1 MKKIIVSGANGNIGR
16 KLVKRLSY
24 NPEYEVIA
32 IVRDKKKCNIEQI
45 KQVEWIGIEEFF
57 EHKLNNQDIY
67 CAVHLAFARANCT
80 NEQIASS
87 IIFSKNFFEK
97 ISKAKLKKVIYVSSQ
112 GVYGDIP
119 EIRNV
124 DMAPQPNSTYAM
136 AKFGVEQLFNVFFP
150 DMPHATIIRLD
161 NVVQSQRMPKLL
173 CNQIKTCGTIN
184 LVGGNQFFSYIDID
198 DAVRAIDMLV
208 SCNGDW
214 KPIYNVGIDRTR
226 YTLLEISDILEQI
239 ANKYGYTV
247 SKNYEKKDIK
257 LFSGMNSV
265 EFMNDTGWRPEKNIY
280 QMLEN
285 LFLEEK

>member
-45 KQVEWIGIEEFF
+45 KQVEWIDIEEFS
-57 EHKLNNQDIY
+57 ERELKNEDIY

-87 IIFSKNFFEK
+87 IIFSKKFFEK
-97 ISKAKLKKVIYVSSQ
+97 ISGANLKKVIYVSSQ
-112 GVYGDIP
+112 GVYGEIP
-119 EIRNV
+119 EIRSV

-136 AKFGVEQLFNVFFP
+136 AKFGVEQLFDVFFSG
-150 DMPHATIIRLD
+150 MSHASIIRLD
-161 NVVQSQRMPKLL
+161 NVIQSQRMPKLL

-184 LVGGNQFFSYIDID
+184 LVGGKQFFSYIDID

-208 SCNGDW
+208 SCNDDW
-214 KPIYNVGIDRTR
+214 KPIYNVGIDKTR

-239 ANKYGYTV
+239 ASKYGYTV
-247 SKNYEKKDIK
+247 SKIYEQKDIK
-257 LFSGMNSV
+257 LFSGMETV
-265 EFMNDTGWRPEKNIY
+265 EFMNDTGWKPEKNIY
-280 QMLEN
+280 QMLEK
-285 LFLEEK
+285 LFLEGN